1 MKKRFLVADDSRVS
15 RTRIREYIE
24 KMGHE
29 VVAEAVDGEEAIAK
43 FKEFLPEFVTMDIEM
58 PKKNGID
65 SAKEILD
72 SYPEAKITLITSV
85 VDKKVTLQALR
96 FGVINILQK
105 PISFE
110 VFEEEFNKQ
119 IGASHEH

>member
-15 RTRIREYIE
+15 RVKIREYIE

-29 VVAEAVDGEEAIAK
+29 VVAEAVDGEEAVTM

-65 SAKEILD
+65 AAREILEQN
-72 SYPEAKITLITSV
+72 SNANITLVTSV
-85 VDKKVTLQALR
+85 VDKKVTLSALR
-96 FGVINILQK
+96 FGVRNILQK
-105 PISFE
+105 PVSFE
-110 VFEEEFNKQ
+110 AFEAELKNQ
-119 IGASHEH
+119 IGACDEH

>member
-43 FKEFLPEFVTMDIEM
+43 FKEFLPDFVTMDIEM